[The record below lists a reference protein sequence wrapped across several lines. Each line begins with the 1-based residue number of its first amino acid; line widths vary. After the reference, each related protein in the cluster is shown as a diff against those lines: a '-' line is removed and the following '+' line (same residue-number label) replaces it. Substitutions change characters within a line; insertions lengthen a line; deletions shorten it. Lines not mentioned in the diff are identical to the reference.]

1 MIRHGKVE
9 WGKWMKP
16 KQAVRSGIAAAGLL
30 SLIGIAHSQNT
41 TTVTPPE
48 VLADQL
54 RSQGYPCDR
63 ALSTEQDVVA
73 SSPHEAVW
81 VVKCTNGNYRMRLIP
96 GMAAKVER
104 IN

>member
-1 MIRHGKVE
+1 
-9 WGKWMKP
+9 MKP
-16 KQAVRSGIAAAGLL
+16 KQAVRSGVAAAGLL

-41 TTVTPPE
+41 PTVTPPE

-73 SSPHEAVW
+73 SKPHEAVW

-96 GMAAKVER
+96 GMTAKVER

>member
-1 MIRHGKVE
+1 
-9 WGKWMKP
+9 MKP
-16 KQAVRSGIAAAGLL
+16 KQAVRSGIAAAGFL

-54 RSQGYPCDR
+54 RSQAYPCDR
-63 ALSTEQDVVA
+63 VLSTEQDVEA
-73 SSPHEAVW
+73 SKRDEAVW